1 LEFSWYLLNGSVV
14 TRMKML
20 ITVVL
25 VVTIALCANAGLPP
39 QGRYEERP
47 VGIPGSQTSPGGGL
61 VERVGEPGT
70 EVDVIEELNPD
81 IGEPGPPAPED
92 FGEEP
97 FGERGGW
104 PYAPG
109 PELAR
114 TSGREM
120 GITGY
125 VRVNVPTGE
134 LPENSCLRIK
144 LVDASRMDAS
154 STTIVEEIYDL
165 EGQEIEEKF
174 PYEIWASKPANDEL
188 WRRYQLQ
195 AVLNIGWCKEPG
207 SSTWIKQGDYNNDWA
222 HPIYMTEEEDEYEKD
237 IKIKK
242 YIHG

>member
-1 LEFSWYLLNGSVV
+1 MHYYAYDRHHLVRSLLLMTTKAHVKFQFDPISSFGEDVKLANKQTDIGYHNIDTFSLYYCYQSFNLQDSISPNKRNIYFILFFFGPNMNTFHPS
-14 TRMKML
+14 L
-20 ITVVL
+20 
-25 VVTIALCANAGLPP
+25 GLPP

-114 TSGREM
+114 TS
-120 GITGY
+120 
-125 VRVNVPTGE
+125 
-134 LPENSCLRIK
+134 
-144 LVDASRMDAS
+144 
-154 STTIVEEIYDL
+154 
-165 EGQEIEEKF
+165 KF
-174 PYEIWASKPANDEL
+174 MPYF
-188 WRRYQLQ
+188 
-195 AVLNIGWCKEPG
+195 
-207 SSTWIKQGDYNNDWA
+207 
-222 HPIYMTEEEDEYEKD
+222 
-237 IKIKK
+237 
-242 YIHG
+242 YIHIIM